1 MNTALY
7 EIFTAYYNQ
16 AVQASDRHDFK
27 QSSEA
32 FEKAFEVLSEIRTE
46 CLRKYAGRKITRVR
60 TADEIELERLKGLVT
75 DLRNQLGDRFL
86 ELDDLETELGLFQ
99 TDYNFRVGRLYLQL
113 DKLDYEIRMVRMKIE
128 RFHAG
133 KPVDEQSILDEL
145 TDLTRQLEADAHQ
158 LDEDERTL
166 RAMKQSRRELT
177 EEQKSELR
185 TLYRD
190 LAKIYH
196 PDKARN
202 ESELAYFDEVMKA
215 INDAYHQSDLDVLRK
230 IEAKAHLYIEVEQIG
245 ESLAGKIDRYRM
257 EEKKLRVLTD
267 SIQSRLKAILESDS
281 HQLMI
286 RVKSYKPDQDAY
298 YQGLADDLN
307 QRIRRKQVEKVRLEE
322 QFTIL
327 TQATREMLVIL

>member
-185 TLYRD
+185 TL
-190 LAKIYH
+190 
-196 PDKARN
+196 
-202 ESELAYFDEVMKA
+202 
-215 INDAYHQSDLDVLRK
+215 
-230 IEAKAHLYIEVEQIG
+230 
-245 ESLAGKIDRYRM
+245 
-257 EEKKLRVLTD
+257 
-267 SIQSRLKAILESDS
+267 
-281 HQLMI
+281 
-286 RVKSYKPDQDAY
+286 
-298 YQGLADDLN
+298 
-307 QRIRRKQVEKVRLEE
+307 
-322 QFTIL
+322 
-327 TQATREMLVIL
+327 